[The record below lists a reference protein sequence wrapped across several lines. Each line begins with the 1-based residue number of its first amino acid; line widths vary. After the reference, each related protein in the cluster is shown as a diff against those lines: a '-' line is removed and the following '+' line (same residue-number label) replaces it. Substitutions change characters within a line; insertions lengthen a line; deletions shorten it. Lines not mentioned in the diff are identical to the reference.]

1 MKPVA
6 TGQVDTAGSGGMSAA
21 PPAPSGPPSGP
32 PMGAPMP
39 SPDDTPMLSGP
50 TTYPDEPLT
59 AGLPSGAGPGPMID
73 NRKAE
78 TKDMQRYLPLLQ
90 PYLDKP
96 DVPDSVRMLFR
107 YIRAQ

>member
-1 MKPVA
+1 
-6 TGQVDTAGSGGMSAA
+6 
-21 PPAPSGPPSGP
+21 
-32 PMGAPMP
+32 MGAPMP

-50 TTYPDEPLT
+50 TMYLDEPLT

-107 YIRAQ
+107 YIRSS